1 MSVAANSVVLAS
13 SRGCLRQYPLVGARI
28 QAEDPDRTATF
39 ICDSAIVALSMD
51 DANDEGLVGTENGT
65 IYYTTDGELPTIESK
80 RYTTPFFLTE
90 DGQACQPA
98 AFDDAAAQDSNSWEC
113 YVTLRALVAPARR
126 MHPDRHGGSACLCLR
141 HSPVSTQVFHVLS
154 A

>member
-1 MSVAANSVVLAS
+1 MPMSYPERGVIAA
-13 SRGCLRQYPLVGARI
+13 
-28 QAEDPDRTATF
+28 
-39 ICDSAIVALSMD
+39 SMMVRLYS
-51 DANDEGLVGTENGT
+51 GLGENGT

-98 AFDDAAAQDSNSWEC
+98 AYDDAAAQDSNSWEC

-141 HSPVSTQVFHVLS
+141 HSSVSTQVFHVLS